1 MKSPSTDK
9 SITIPGFKFSGISA
23 GIKKTR
29 KKDLALIFSEKTA
42 VVSGVFTTNKI
53 KSASVKLDIA
63 HIRQER
69 KGRAI
74 IINSG
79 NANTC
84 TGPQGLKDAK
94 EIAQLT
100 AKALGINPHLV
111 YVASTG
117 LIGKPLPMQKIRDAL
132 PNLVKRLSP
141 YSIRDAA
148 TAIMTTDS
156 FPKIY
161 MKKINIAKKTATI
174 VGMAKGA
181 GMICP
186 HMATMLSFI
195 LTDIAIK
202 PETLDHA
209 LRKAVNHSFNRLTI
223 DNDTST
229 NDTVL
234 IMANGML
241 KNRPLGKNSPYY
253 KRFEHAL
260 CEVTYNLAKMIVK
273 DAEGATKF
281 IEVIVKG
288 AKKESDAQKSARAI
302 AGSLLVKT
310 AMYGN
315 SPNWGRIISAI
326 GYSGAEIKEEKIN
339 VYINNIKLVNK
350 GTGVG
355 DIPKDLLSKDEIT
368 IVVELGLGNKEAKIL
383 TCDLSE
389 RYIKI
394 NASYMT

>member
-1 MKSPSTDK
+1 M
-9 SITIPGFKFSGISA
+9 
-23 GIKKTR
+23 
-29 KKDLALIFSEKTA
+29 
-42 VVSGVFTTNKI
+42 
-53 KSASVKLDIA
+53 
-63 HIRQER
+63 
-69 KGRAI
+69 
-74 IINSG
+74 
-79 NANTC
+79 
-84 TGPQGLKDAK
+84 
-94 EIAQLT
+94 AQIT

-132 PNLVKRLSP
+132 PHLVKRLSP
-141 YSIRDAA
+141 HSIRDAA

-195 LTDIAIK
+195 LTDIAIE
-202 PETLDHA
+202 PETLDSA

-241 KNRPLGKNSPYY
+241 KNRPLEKNSPYY

-260 CEVTYNLAKMIVK
+260 CEVTYNLAKMIIK

-288 AKKESDAQKSARAI
+288 AKKESDAEKSARAI

-389 RYIKI
+389 KYIKI